1 MRSRICIERDD
12 PRRTVSV
19 HCLLEETFGCSHIPL
34 CREQEIYR
42 VTLLIDGTIQ
52 ICPPALH
59 IYICL
64 VAAPRSANRP
74 GVPAP
79 PLLEFRDVPLDPAQ
93 NGRMC
98 EFDPAL
104 AHHIHQIARTQFVTQ
119 IGCVA
124 TSRLSSAGNLKRPK

>member
-1 MRSRICIERDD
+1 M
-12 PRRTVSV
+12 
-19 HCLLEETFGCSHIPL
+19 G
-34 CREQEIYR
+34 
-42 VTLLIDGTIQ
+42 
-52 ICPPALH
+52 
-59 IYICL
+59 L

-119 IGCVA
+119 IPPDTQDDDLLVEMAPFKQVRVGCRHS
-124 TSRLSSAGNLKRPK
+124 TPLCQCSRACRVCTRTLLSKQW